1 MFSFISRYRNT
12 DILLLSRSL
21 NSRILRPLIVIHHWW
36 TSCRPWDHNWGF
48 RPLLHIIIKQLRH
61 SNLFSSLQ
69 IPSSSWLM
77 SNPSSPI
84 FFIYGSSAELRSSL
98 DYGVSLQL
106 RPSHLVH
113 SIRCSCLPG
122 GRLHVAAWWCL
133 SFSLP
138 FDSIQY
144 REWFNIVG
152 FFLSFRTRREHHL
165 TSRGCSA
172 PRSSS
177 QFLCIL
183 SSFYRL

>member
-1 MFSFISRYRNT
+1 MRIWDSEPMTYFLWFYILKTNPEYTDSQLLFSFNSRYRNT

-36 TSCRPWDHNWGF
+36 TSCRPWDHDWGF

-77 SNPSSPI
+77 SNPSSLI

-106 RPSHLVH
+106 RPSHLIH
-113 SIRCSCLPG
+113 SIPCPCLPG
-122 GRLHVAAWWCL
+122 GRLHVA
-133 SFSLP
+133 
-138 FDSIQY
+138 
-144 REWFNIVG
+144 E
-152 FFLSFRTRREHHL
+152 
-165 TSRGCSA
+165 
-172 PRSSS
+172 
-177 QFLCIL
+177 
-183 SSFYRL
+183 RLLLGDV